1 MCTQKDFYSAY
12 DEDVVIPTPMI
23 GIFGC
28 IAGAA
33 SVMSNISLDVVRTR
47 MEAMSKENKKASMTH
62 IAQKLHEE
70 GPQTFFKGSIVRMVR
85 VCIDVAITF
94 MIYEKVLAYIYSIRL

>member
-12 DEDVVIPTPMI
+12 DDDVVIPTPMI

-33 SVMSNISLDVVRTR
+33 SVMSNISLDVIRTR
-47 MEAMSKENKKASMTH
+47 METISKKNRNAPMPP
-62 IAQKLHEE
+62 IAEMLQDE
-70 GPQTFFKGSIVRMVR
+70 GPKAFFKGSVVRMIR
-85 VCIDVAITF
+85 VCLDVAFTF
-94 MIYEKVLAYIYSIRL
+94 MLYERVLAYIYSLRI